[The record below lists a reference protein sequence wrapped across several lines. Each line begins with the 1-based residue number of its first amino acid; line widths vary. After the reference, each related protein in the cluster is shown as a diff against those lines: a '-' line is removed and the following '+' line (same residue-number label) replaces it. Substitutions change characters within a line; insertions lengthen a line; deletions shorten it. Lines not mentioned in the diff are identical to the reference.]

1 LNKEAE
7 QEDGADE
14 ASYAKVLKERD
25 SILSQILTLQ
35 EAGWSEGLADEE
47 AVEKAQIA
55 LFSFRRDVAP
65 TTSEKIKNQELIL
78 GVFEKKLK
86 RVKSQVKSGSVTPI
100 AALEAT
106 AQFWEAKQ
114 MLEELRLK
122 KMKGSQGGGGNRE

>member
-1 LNKEAE
+1 MNKEAE